1 MPKFTV
7 DYRPDIRGTN
17 DLMTSPE
24 MVALMAAAA
33 EKGKGFAKSISP
45 RRTGDYADS
54 FKVETTTKGGPKH
67 NRAEARLV
75 NDSDHAADV
84 EWRNHDGE
92 RILGKTVD
100 YVEEHGGA

>member
-1 MPKFTV
+1 MPKFTI
-7 DYRPDIRGTN
+7 DYQPDIRGTN

-33 EKGKGFAKSISP
+33 EKGKEFAKSISP
-45 RRTGDYADS
+45 RRTGDYVDS
-54 FKVETTTKGGPKH
+54 FKVETTAKGGPKR

-75 NDSDHAADV
+75 NDSDHATDV
-84 EWRNHDGE
+84 EWINHGGE

-100 YVEEHGGA
+100 FIEEHGA